1 MEELIRISNIN
12 DFLFCPVSIYFH
24 GLMDGAD
31 RTMVQSEY
39 QINGTAAHR
48 SVDDGTY
55 SSRREM
61 LLGVDVCSIKYG
73 VTGRID
79 QFDVSTGMLTERK
92 RHVSK
97 IHPGYVMQLYGQY
110 FGMVEAGYEV
120 KSLRIHSMDDNRNYP
135 IPHPDES
142 PEMVAEF
149 EKVLDEMHSFDI
161 SGFMQTNGAKCRHCI
176 YEPMC
181 ANSGSYDD
189 ETRFRE
195 EADCVRIHMRRREG
209 IVQE

>member
-31 RTMVQSEY
+31 RTMIQSEY

-55 SSRREM
+55 TTHHDT
-61 LLGVDVCSIKYG
+61 LLGIEVCSVKYG
-73 VTGRID
+73 IIGKID
-79 QFDVSTGMLTERK
+79 QFNILTGVLTERK
-92 RHVSK
+92 KHVTAVY
-97 IHPGYVMQLYGQY
+97 PGYIMQLYGQY

-120 KSLRIHSMDDNRNYP
+120 KSLRIHSMDDNKNYP

-142 PEMVAEF
+142 PETVAEF
-149 EKVLDEMHSFDI
+149 ERVLDEMHSFDI
-161 SGFMQTNGAKCRHCI
+161 SGYIQTNEAKCRRCI

-181 ANSGSYDD
+181 ANGGCYDD
-189 ETRFRE
+189 KT
-195 EADCVRIHMRRREG
+195 
-209 IVQE
+209 